1 MENDNMQRV
10 LARVASL
17 ASVTPVEG
25 LNLLAAGRIEGMDW
39 TFAVPVTYTAGDR
52 GVYIEIDA
60 LLPEVPW
67 VDVLVGKNRAIKTKK
82 IRGILS
88 QGLFVPLSVLL
99 SNYPML
105 SDTPLGTDVTAL
117 LGITKCSETPKAT
130 TSTPSSAVTYVQAL
144 GEDAPPKT
152 DELRVQSYK
161 RFLEYMVGKP
171 YVITLKYDGTSAT
184 YGYGPTGL
192 VATSRN
198 LLAVADSVYYTVA
211 TTYGLE
217 ATLAAHPY
225 YVVQGEI
232 YGPKINGNTLEVP
245 DVRLAVFN
253 VWDRRTKTY
262 LDELTL
268 RQWCAAQ
275 SPALPTVEVLEQGD
289 AFPSEYTANALVA
302 KAEGM
307 YPPPS
312 TKPREGIVVRPV
324 HPVYT
329 EKGERV
335 SVKAIN
341 NSSL

>member
-1 MENDNMQRV
+1 MENENLQRV

-17 ASVTPVEG
+17 ATVTPVEG
-25 LNLLAAGRIEGMDW
+25 LNILAAGKVEGMEW
-39 TFAVPVTYTAGDR
+39 TVAVPVTYKAGDR

-60 LLPEVPW
+60 LLPEAPW
-67 VDVLVGKNRAIKTKK
+67 VDALVGKNRAIKTKK

-88 QGLFVPLSVLL
+88 QGLFVPMASL
-99 SNYPML
+99 PDL
-105 SDTPLGTDVTAL
+105 SDLPLGTDVTAR
-117 LGITKCSETPKAT
+117 LGITKCPEAPKAPA
-130 TSTPSSAVTYVQAL
+130 PSSSVTYAQAL

-184 YGYGPTGL
+184 YGYGPNGL

-198 LLAVADSVYYTVA
+198 FLADADSVYYTVA
-211 TTYGLE
+211 KTYGLE
-217 ATLAAHPY
+217 ATLAAHPQ

-232 YGPKINGNTLEVP
+232 YGPKINGNELEVP
-245 DVRLAVFN
+245 DVRMAVFN
-253 VWDRRTKTY
+253 VWDRRTRTY

-275 SPALPTVEVLEQGD
+275 TPALPTVEVLEQGD

>member
-1 MENDNMQRV
+1 MRRV
-10 LARVASL
+10 LARVAIL

-25 LNLLAAGRIEGMDW
+25 LILLGAGRIEGMEW
-39 TFAVPVTYTAGDR
+39 TVAVPMTYTAGDR

-60 LLPEVPW
+60 LLPETPW
-67 VDVLVGKNRAIKTKK
+67 ADALVGKNRIIKTKK
-82 IRGILS
+82 IRGVLS
-88 QGLFVPLSVLL
+88 QGLFVPFSALL
-99 SNYPML
+99 TTYPTL
-105 SDTPLGTDVTAL
+105 ADTPLGTDVTAL
-117 LGITKCSETPKAT
+117 LGITKCPETPKAT
-130 TSTPSSAVTYVQAL
+130 TSAPSSAVTYAQAL

-161 RFLEYMVGKP
+161 HFLSHIVGNP

-184 YGYGPTGL
+184 YGYRPTGF

-198 LLAVADSVYYTVA
+198 FLAAADSVYYTVA
-211 TTYGLE
+211 ATYGLE
-217 ATLAAHPY
+217 ATLAVHPH

-232 YGPKINGNTLEVP
+232 YGPKINGNALEVP

-262 LDELTL
+262 LDELTM
-268 RQWCAAQ
+268 RQWCSAQ
-275 SPALPTVEVLEQGD
+275 SPVLPTVEVLEQGD
-289 AFPSEYTANALVA
+289 AFPAGYTAQTLVE
-302 KAEGM
+302 KAGGV

-312 TKPREGIVVRPV
+312 TKPREGIVVRPIR
-324 HPVYT
+324 PMFT

-341 NSSL
+341 NASL